1 MILFDPIFQGLA
13 IALMAGEVASL
24 LLSRMTVPVL
34 YFVTHQRRI
43 NVASGELQHLHRR
56 GRSHDRVSSMSQEII
71 MTIERALRL
80 IAGAFVALSVLLGI
94 YVDNRF
100 LWFTLFVGLNLFQS
114 AFTNW
119 CPMMAILEKCGLRR
133 ARA

>member
-1 MILFDPIFQGLA
+1 
-13 IALMAGEVASL
+13 
-24 LLSRMTVPVL
+24 
-34 YFVTHQRRI
+34 
-43 NVASGELQHLHRR
+43 
-56 GRSHDRVSSMSQEII
+56 

-114 AFTNW
+114 AFTDW
-119 CPMMAILEKCGLRR
+119 CPMMAILQKGGLKRG
-133 ARA
+133 ASHT